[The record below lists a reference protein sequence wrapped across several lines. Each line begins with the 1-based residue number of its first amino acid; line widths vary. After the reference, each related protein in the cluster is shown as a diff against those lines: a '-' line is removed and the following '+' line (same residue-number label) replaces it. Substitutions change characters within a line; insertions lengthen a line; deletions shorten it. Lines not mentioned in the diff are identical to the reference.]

1 MRTYLHK
8 SDNAPSQSSVMSANR
23 FDFEALFDEDYL
35 YFYEPLLTSERTER
49 NVDLI
54 CRLLNVQPE
63 MAVLDLA
70 CGHGRISNQLA
81 KRDCNVTGLDATALF
96 LDKARQDAANS
107 GVEVEYIQ
115 GDMRSLPW
123 SDRFDCIINWFTAFG
138 YFDDNENRLVLAQA
152 YRALKVGGKLLIDTQ
167 NLYRIIKDFHPS
179 FVSEREG
186 NFMIDTNRYDIST
199 GRTYNERII
208 IRDGQIRR
216 FNFFVRHFTF
226 TELSDWLCQVGFR
239 HVEGYG
245 HDGEP
250 FALDSRRMIVVATK

>member
-1 MRTYLHK
+1 
-8 SDNAPSQSSVMSANR
+8 MSANK

-49 NVDLI
+49 NIDLI
-54 CRLLNVQPE
+54 CRLLNVQPD

-70 CGHGRISNQLA
+70 CGHGRIANQLA

-96 LDKARQDAANS
+96 LDKARQDAASS

-138 YFDDNENRLVLAQA
+138 YFNDDENRLVLAEA
-152 YRALKVGGKLLIDTQ
+152 YRALKADGKLLIDIQ
-167 NLYRIIKDFHPS
+167 NLYRIIKDFHPT
-179 FVSEREG
+179 FITERDG
-186 NFMIDTNRYDIST
+186 NFMIDTNRYEIST

-216 FNFFVRHFTF
+216 INFFVRHFTF
-226 TELSDWLCQVGFR
+226 TELRDWLCQAGFR
-239 HVEGYG
+239 QVEGYG

>member
-1 MRTYLHK
+1 
-8 SDNAPSQSSVMSANR
+8 MSANR

-35 YFYEPLLTSERTER
+35 YFYEPLLTPERTER

-54 CRLLNVQPE
+54 CRLLNLE
-63 MAVLDLA
+63 AGMAVLDLA
-70 CGHGRISNQLA
+70 CGHGRIANQLA
-81 KRDCNVTGLDATALF
+81 KGGCNVTGLDATALF
-96 LDKARQDAANS
+96 LDKARQDAATS
-107 GVEVEYIQ
+107 SVEVEYIQ

-123 SDRFDCIINWFTAFG
+123 SDHFDCIINWFTAFG
-138 YFDDNENRLVLAQA
+138 YFDDDENRLVLAEA
-152 YRALKVGGKLLIDTQ
+152 YRALKTEGKLLIDIQ
-167 NLYRIIKDFHPS
+167 NLYRIIKDFHPT
-179 FVSEREG
+179 FITERDG

-216 FNFFVRHFTF
+216 INFFVRHFTF
-226 TELSDWLCQVGFR
+226 TELRDWLCQAGFR
-239 HVEGYG
+239 QVEGYG